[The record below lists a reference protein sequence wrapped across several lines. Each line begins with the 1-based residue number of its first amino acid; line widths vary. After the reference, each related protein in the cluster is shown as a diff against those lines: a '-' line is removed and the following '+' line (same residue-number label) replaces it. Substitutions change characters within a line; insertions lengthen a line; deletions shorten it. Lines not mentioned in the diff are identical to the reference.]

1 MLDYPIVK
9 CYINLFMQTNNRKA
23 KMTRIRLNQEYRN
36 KIANRMRVH
45 LEQEDTHEKQNYD
58 NLKADQIDIND
69 NAWKIAEKIV
79 RRHYTL
85 DDVAKAQYLQD
96 KFENVDTIAKDS
108 CFHFHY
114 LGQVEDRDYDNNPIT
129 KEATIEK
136 HFDFRLNGSFDT
148 DSNSSYSRDDSGYG
162 YALFRDELKAQD
174 NCNPDIL
181 IEQEGKDNNPH
192 KTKYCDNN
200 SKYLGDE
207 DSGYGKEW
215 NEKYQLDLI
224 GRNYCRDR
232 SIACSKQEFMMLQDW
247 KQAKGQFVIAHHKWI
262 KSILDQMKEIKLG
275 LKGYKYLDEAIE
287 LATELGLNISDA
299 EIIRTNSTGL
309 TIYNPK
315 NLADRIKGMKNKR
328 EKTREEKI
336 AERLLYDQQSEVA
349 N

>member
-1 MLDYPIVK
+1 
-9 CYINLFMQTNNRKA
+9 MQTNRKA
-23 KMTRIRLNQEYRN
+23 KMSRIRLNQEYRN

-45 LEQEDTHEKQNYD
+45 LEQEDTVEKQTYD
-58 NLKADQIDIND
+58 NLKGDQIQLND
-69 NAWKIAEKIV
+69 DAWNMAKKIV
-79 RRHYTL
+79 RRHYT
-85 DDVAKAQYLQD
+85 DEDVEKAYYLQN
-96 KFENVDTIAKDS
+96 KFENVNTIAKDS

-114 LGQVEDRDYDNNPIT
+114 LGTVEDRDYDNNPIT
-129 KEATIEK
+129 KEDTIES
-136 HFDFRLNGSFDT
+136 HFDFRLNGSLDVDNNT
-148 DSNSSYSRDDSGYG
+148 SSGYIRDSEYG

-192 KTKYCDNN
+192 KTKYVDNN
-200 SKYLGDE
+200 NKYLGND
-207 DSGYGKEW
+207 DRGYGKEW

-224 GRNYCRDR
+224 GREYCRDR
-232 SIACSKQEFMMLQDW
+232 SIACTEDEYMFLIDW
-247 KQAKGQFVIAHHKWI
+247 KKQKAQFVMAHQKWI
-262 KSILDQMKEIKLG
+262 KSILDQMKEIKIG

-287 LATELGLNISDA
+287 LANELGLAITDA
-299 EIIRTNSTGL
+299 EIVRTNSTGL

-336 AERLLYDQQSEVA
+336 AERLLYEKQKSV

>member
-1 MLDYPIVK
+1 MS
-9 CYINLFMQTNNRKA
+9 
-23 KMTRIRLNQEYRN
+23 RIRLNQEYRN
-36 KIANRMRVH
+36 KIGNRLRVH
-45 LEQEDTHEKQNYD
+45 AEQEDTIEKQNYD
-58 NLKADQIDIND
+58 NLKAQQIDIND

-79 RRHYTL
+79 RRHYT
-85 DDVAKAQYLQD
+85 DEDVKKAQYLQD

-114 LGQVEDRDYDNNPIT
+114 MGTKEDRDYDNNLVV

-136 HFDFRLNGSFDT
+136 HFDFRLNGDLDT
-148 DSNSSYSRDDSGYG
+148 DNNSSYSRSDNEYG

-181 IEQEGKDNNPH
+181 IEQEGKDSNPH
-192 KTKYCDNN
+192 KTKYVDNN
-200 SKYLGDE
+200 NKYLGSD
-207 DSGYGKEW
+207 DTGYGKEW

-232 SIACSKQEFMMLQDW
+232 SIACTEQEFMILQDW
-247 KQAKGQFVIAHHKWI
+247 KKAKAQFVMAHYKWI

-287 LATELGLNISDA
+287 LCTELGMPIDEA

-336 AERLLYDQQSEVA
+336 AERMAYMKAQESV

>member
-1 MLDYPIVK
+1 MS
-9 CYINLFMQTNNRKA
+9 
-23 KMTRIRLNQEYRN
+23 RIRLNQEYRN

-45 LEQEDTHEKQNYD
+45 LEQEDTVEKQNYD
-58 NLKADQIDIND
+58 NLKANQIDIND
-69 NAWKIAEKIV
+69 NAWNMAKKIV

-96 KFENVDTIAKDS
+96 KFENVSTIAKDS

-114 LGQVEDRDYDNNPIT
+114 LGMKEDRDYDNNPIM
-129 KEATIEK
+129 KEDTIES
-136 HFDFRLNGSFDT
+136 HFDFRLNGSIDT
-148 DSNSSYSRDDSGYG
+148 DSNSSSYSDNSYS
-162 YALFRDELKAQD
+162 YALFRDELKAQE

-181 IEQEGKDNNPH
+181 IEQEGKDQNPH
-192 KTKYCDNN
+192 RTKYTDANN
-200 SKYLGDE
+200 KYLGSD
-207 DSGYGKEW
+207 DTGYGKEW

-224 GRNYCRDR
+224 GRDYCRDR
-232 SIACSKQEFMMLQDW
+232 SIACTEQEYMFLINW
-247 KQAKGQFVIAHHKWI
+247 KNQKGQFVMAHHKWI

-287 LATELGLNISDA
+287 LCTELGLNVQEA

-315 NLADRIKGMKNKR
+315 NLADRIKGMKNKK

-336 AERLLYDQQSEVA
+336 AERMAYMKAENSV

>member
-1 MLDYPIVK
+1 MS
-9 CYINLFMQTNNRKA
+9 
-23 KMTRIRLNQEYRN
+23 RIRLNQEYRN

-45 LEQEDTHEKQNYD
+45 LEAEDTIEKQKYD
-58 NLKADQIDIND
+58 ELKGEQIGIND
-69 NAWKIAEKIV
+69 YAWQTAKKIV
-79 RRHYTL
+79 RRHYT
-85 DDVAKAQYLQD
+85 DEDVKMAYHLQN

-114 LGQVEDRDYDNNPIT
+114 LGTVEDRDYDNKPII
-129 KEATIEK
+129 KEKNIEK
-136 HFDFRLNGSFDT
+136 HFDFRLDGSIDT
-148 DSNSSYSRDDSGYG
+148 DSNSSHSVDDKGYG

-181 IEQEGKDNNPH
+181 IEQEGKDSNPH
-192 KTKYCDNN
+192 KTKYVDNN
-200 SKYLGDE
+200 NKYLGD
-207 DSGYGKEW
+207 DDTGYGKEW

-232 SIACSKQEFMMLQDW
+232 SIACTEQEFMILQTW
-247 KQAKGQFVIAHHKWI
+247 KQQKGQFVMAHHNWI
-262 KSILDQMKEIKLG
+262 SSILKQMKEIKVG

-287 LATELGLNISDA
+287 LSTELGLNISDA

-315 NLADRIKGMKNKR
+315 NLADRIKGMKNKKV
-328 EKTREEKI
+328 KTKAEKI
-336 AERLLYDQQSEVA
+336 AERLLYEQQSQVV

>member
-1 MLDYPIVK
+1 MS
-9 CYINLFMQTNNRKA
+9 
-23 KMTRIRLNQEYRN
+23 RIRLNQEYRN

-45 LEQEDTHEKQNYD
+45 LEAEDTVEKQNYD
-58 NLKADQIDIND
+58 KLKAQQIDIND

-114 LGQVEDRDYDNNPIT
+114 MGTVEERDYDNKPVVRE
-129 KEATIEK
+129 KAIEK
-136 HFDFRLNGSFDT
+136 HFDFRLNGSIDT
-148 DSNSSYSRDDSGYG
+148 ESNTSYSSDNEYG
-162 YALFRDELKAQD
+162 YALFRDELKAQE

-181 IEQEGKDNNPH
+181 IEQEGKDSNPH
-192 KTKYCDNN
+192 KTKYTDNN
-200 SKYLGDE
+200 NKYLGND
-207 DSGYGKEW
+207 DSGYGKQW

-232 SIACSKQEFMMLQDW
+232 SIACTEKEFMMLQEW
-247 KQAKGQFVIAHHKWI
+247 KQAKGQFVVAHNKWI
-262 KSILDQMKEIKLG
+262 KSILDQMKEIKVG

-287 LATELGLNISDA
+287 LSTELGLNINDA

-336 AERLLYDQQSEVA
+336 AERMAYMKGQAEVV